1 MQTDKLTRMMRIE
14 DTHYGKK
21 ITIPDYGINSEFVY
35 QIRNVKVLNSC
46 FDEQHPSIDALVKI
60 ENKIYK
66 NLISRLQE
74 MDHVFA
80 ILANDKEYIKK
91 FENRKNVDFNEYFH
105 DAIDKYIKQ
114 IDHISH
120 RYSKLAIADGYPYC
134 I

>member
-1 MQTDKLTRMMRIE
+1 MRTDKLTSLMKIE

-21 ITIPDYGINSEFVY
+21 ITIPDYGFNSEFVFE
-35 QIRNVKVLNSC
+35 IRNVKVLNGC
-46 FDEQHPSIDALVKI
+46 FDEQHPLIDVLARK

-66 NLISRLQE
+66 KLISRLQE
-74 MDHVFA
+74 MDHVFT

-105 DAIDKYIKQ
+105 DAIDEYIRQ
-114 IDHISH
+114 IDNISY
-120 RYSKLAIADGYPYC
+120 RYSELAIADGYSYC

>member
-1 MQTDKLTRMMRIE
+1 MEQTSMMRIE

-21 ITIPDYGINSEFVY
+21 ITIPDYGFNSELVFE
-35 QIRNVKVLNSC
+35 IRNVKVLNSC
-46 FDEQHPSIDALVKI
+46 FDEQHPSIDALAKK

-66 NLISRLQE
+66 KLISRLQE

-80 ILANDKEYIKK
+80 ILAKDKEYIRK

-105 DAIDKYIKQ
+105 DAIDEYIKQ
-114 IDHISH
+114 IDHISF
-120 RYSKLAIADGYPYC
+120 RYSELAITDGYPYC